1 MPASFFNCSSM
12 EGEAAFTF
20 TVNPLASRCFTQL
33 PQHSQVVD
41 FQTSMTG
48 ERESALAARGGDAKR
63 ANERAKKEAISS
75 YCKVPHMWDRTRSG
89 RLIIAQSR

>member
-1 MPASFFNCSSM
+1 MPASFFNGSSM
-12 EGEAAFTF
+12 EGEAVFTF

-48 ERESALAARGGDAKR
+48 ERESALAAEAVMPK
-63 ANERAKKEAISS
+63 ERMKGLKKKPYLHTVRFLTCGIVLGA
-75 YCKVPHMWDRTRSG
+75 VD
-89 RLIIAQSR
+89 